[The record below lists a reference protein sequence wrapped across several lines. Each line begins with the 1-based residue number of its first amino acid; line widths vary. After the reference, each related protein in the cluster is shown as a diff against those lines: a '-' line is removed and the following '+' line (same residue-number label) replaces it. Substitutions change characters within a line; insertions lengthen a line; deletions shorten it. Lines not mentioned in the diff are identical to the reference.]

1 MSWLSKLFTV
11 ATNSVNEKMEK
22 VTESLVDIKREGNS
36 LISQLDKDI
45 NSLHSRVVDAQK
57 EIQLSKFEIS
67 KNAELIHNHTEVAK
81 RAVKAGNDED
91 ATHALS
97 RVEGLEMIS
106 KTHQQ
111 TVDILQPIVDQQIEH
126 INKMVSEKQLLKAEI
141 TRLDL
146 EERQYKLRASLL
158 GSNGVE
164 KGGIDINYLRERVTN
179 ARATCEAK
187 EIVSS
192 KVTSSQVD
200 NVQATPINVKSRLEA
215 LKEELA

>member
-11 ATNSVNEKMEK
+11 TTNSVNEKMEK

-36 LISQLDKDI
+36 LIAQLDKDI

-67 KNAELIHNHTEVAK
+67 KNAELIYNHTEIAK
-81 RAVKAGNDED
+81 RAVKAGNEED

-158 GSNGVE
+158 GSKGVE

-187 EIVSS
+187 EIVAS

-200 NVQATPINVKSRLEA
+200 NVQATPSNVKSRLEA